1 VKTIQVKVWKALD
14 ENERRKILSRSE
26 ADISSVIDKIKPI
39 VERVKSEGDKALV
52 DLTRTF
58 DRVELSGHPLLVT
71 EEEFDRAEKAIS
83 DEVRKA
89 LKFAI
94 ENVKTFHRTQRH
106 EGLGFIEV
114 SPGIFAGEKASPVP
128 SCGLYV
134 PHGRGSF
141 PSMLYMLA
149 VPAVVAGVREITV
162 ATPPNQDGSV
172 DPACLVAARLCGV
185 SRILRVGGSQ
195 AIAALAYGTESV
207 PGVSKIVGPGSMY
220 VAAAKRIVSGIV
232 DTGLP
237 AGPSESIVLADE
249 TADPYTVA
257 LDLLIE
263 SEHGSDSSALL
274 VSDSKALAEQVA
286 VLIPKL
292 AENLPEPRKGFV
304 NDVFSGYGGIILT
317 ESREEAC
324 FVVNEFAPEHLQIQA
339 AEPFAYLGRIEN
351 AGEIL
356 LGANVPFS
364 AANYAAGPNA
374 VLPTGGF
381 AKTYSPVSV
390 RDFMK
395 FSSIVYA
402 TAEGYEAMKPHVTAL
417 ADYEG
422 FPAHANAFRL
432 RKR

>member
-1 VKTIQVKVWKALD
+1 
-14 ENERRKILSRSE
+14 
-26 ADISSVIDKIKPI
+26 
-39 VERVKSEGDKALV
+39 
-52 DLTRTF
+52 
-58 DRVELSGHPLLVT
+58 
-71 EEEFDRAEKAIS
+71 
-83 DEVRKA
+83 
-89 LKFAI
+89 
-94 ENVKTFHRTQRH
+94 
-106 EGLGFIEV
+106 
-114 SPGIFAGEKASPVP
+114 
-128 SCGLYV
+128 
-134 PHGRGSF
+134 
-141 PSMLYMLA
+141 
-149 VPAVVAGVREITV
+149 
-162 ATPPNQDGSV
+162 
-172 DPACLVAARLCGV
+172 
-185 SRILRVGGSQ
+185 
-195 AIAALAYGTESV
+195 
-207 PGVSKIVGPGSMY
+207 MY